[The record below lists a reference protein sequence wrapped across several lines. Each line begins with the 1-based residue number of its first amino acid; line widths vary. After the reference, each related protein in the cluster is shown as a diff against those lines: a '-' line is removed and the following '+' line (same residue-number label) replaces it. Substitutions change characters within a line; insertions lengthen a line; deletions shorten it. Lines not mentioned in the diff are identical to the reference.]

1 MSRVACGRLTL
12 SWLGGAWCGFLK
24 AQIGRS
30 GANQRPGA
38 TGVAAGLATG
48 TGTTSGGTAT

>member
-1 MSRVACGRLTL
+1 MSRVAFGKLTL
-12 SWLGGAWCGFLK
+12 SWLWECPMRLLK

-38 TGVAAGLATG
+38 AGVAAGVAAG
-48 TGTTSGGTAT
+48 TGTTSGGTTT